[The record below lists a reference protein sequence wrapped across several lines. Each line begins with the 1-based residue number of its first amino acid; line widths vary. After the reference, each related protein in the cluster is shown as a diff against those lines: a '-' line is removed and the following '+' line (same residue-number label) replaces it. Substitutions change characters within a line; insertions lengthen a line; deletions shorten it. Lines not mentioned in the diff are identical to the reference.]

1 MASIFQ
7 PIRATTTLT
16 SSTLSSRRFVAE
28 KKVSFVVVRSGVV
41 KDSGLKRICCRGD
54 QFVTN
59 AVAAKADTPAESTAS
74 KPGIWLRDCNV
85 MNALMTSK
93 SLSPGWLFIMELHD
107 VFLRCG
113 RSTIAYEFIL
123 TSFSIVKNGISPEGT
138 HSGSLAPHGG
148 YNYSHELLLFEALR
162 EGLEEEMERDA
173 RVCVIGEDVG
183 HYGGSYKVTKG
194 LADKYGDLRVL
205 DTPIAENSFT
215 GMGIGAAMT
224 GLRPIIEG
232 MNMGFLLLA
241 FNQIS
246 NNCGMLHYTSGGQ
259 FKIPVVIRGPG
270 GVGRQLG
277 AEHSQRLES
286 YFQSIPGIQMV
297 ACSTPYNAKGLMKA
311 AIRSD
316 NPVILFEH
324 VLLYNLK
331 ERIPDEEYVLSLE
344 EAEMVRPGEHV
355 TILTYSRMRY
365 HVMQA
370 AKTLVNKG
378 YDPEVIDI
386 RSLKPFDLYTI
397 GNSIKKTHRV
407 LIVEECMRT
416 GGIGASLTAAITENF
431 NDYLDAPIMCL
442 SSQDVPTPYA
452 GTLEEWTVVQPP
464 QIVAAV
470 EQLWVADSYRQRI
483 INWIDVARQ
492 LSTPFAFITK
502 GIIQIMISMKENCAT
517 SEEELK
523 DKQESMA
530 VREGLS
536 MIIATWNVARK
547 SPTSSLNLEDWL
559 HTSPSLVDHFMFL
572 GFQEFVPLIAGN
584 VLGTRKI
591 TDC

>member
-1 MASIFQ
+1 MATLFNPPLTAFSASNKLHFPS
-7 PIRATTTLT
+7 PISARKGE
-16 SSTLSSRRFVAE
+16 F
-28 KKVSFVVVRSGVV
+28 FVVRS
-41 KDSGLKRICCRGD
+41 DARMNHLLSRGA
-54 QFVTN
+54 QKSRTQKLLTN
-59 AVAAKADTPAESTAS
+59 AVATKADSSTSSQTGCAFCIENAS
-74 KPGIWLRDCNV
+74 VRIHLYCTTTTTQPHTYGMHLTLR
-85 MNALMTSK
+85 
-93 SLSPGWLFIMELHD
+93 
-107 VFLRCG
+107 
-113 RSTIAYEFIL
+113 
-123 TSFSIVKNGISPEGT
+123 
-138 HSGSLAPHGG
+138 
-148 YNYSHELLLFEALR
+148 HELLLFEALR
-162 EGLEEEMERDA
+162 EGLEEEMERDP
-173 RVCVIGEDVG
+173 RVCVMGEDVG

-194 LADKYGDLRVL
+194 LAPKFGDLRVL
-205 DTPIAENSFT
+205 DTPIAENAFT

-224 GLRPIIEG
+224 GLRPIVEG

-259 FKIPVVIRGPG
+259 FKIPIVIRGPG

-311 AIRSD
+311 AIRSE

-397 GNSIKKTHRV
+397 GNSVKKTHRV

-416 GGIGASLTAAITENF
+416 GGIGASLTASITENF
-431 NDYLDAPIMCL
+431 NDYLDAPIICL

-452 GTLEEWTVVQPP
+452 GTLEEWTVVQPA

-470 EQLWVADSYRQRI
+470 EQLCQ
-483 INWIDVARQ
+483 
-492 LSTPFAFITK
+492 
-502 GIIQIMISMKENCAT
+502 
-517 SEEELK
+517 
-523 DKQESMA
+523 
-530 VREGLS
+530 
-536 MIIATWNVARK
+536 
-547 SPTSSLNLEDWL
+547 
-559 HTSPSLVDHFMFL
+559 
-572 GFQEFVPLIAGN
+572 
-584 VLGTRKI
+584 
-591 TDC
+591 